1 MLTGLVFPPQLKFV
15 GDSLTVIPNP
25 VGLTKKLATSHGKTF
40 GPLSVDNKSDF
51 ALPYVSLGNNF
62 LAAQKLPVGQAQ
74 RQALSKLLSV
84 SSGVRSATLFVE
96 EGGSRTFSHFLF
108 QSYWVSSKP
117 RFCLYWFPMTV
128 LLAS

>member
-1 MLTGLVFPPQLKFV
+1 M
-15 GDSLTVIPNP
+15 IPNP
-25 VGLTKKLATSHGKTF
+25 FELTKKLATSHGKTF

-84 SSGVRSATLFVE
+84 SSGDRSATSLWRKAVHARSTIFS
-96 EGGSRTFSHFLF
+96 SRVTG
-108 QSYWVSSKP
+108 
-117 RFCLYWFPMTV
+117 
-128 LLAS
+128 